1 MDFPLPHPGPWLA
14 SQIAERLGSG
24 RAAQRLVDAA
34 LLVRIAHGLYYRLD
48 AWHALDGKERHV
60 VMLRAHFDHHARL
73 AQPQFVYSHLSAA
86 RLHGLSL
93 WRPDE
98 HIHLTVLR
106 APGRARHRPEVRAHA
121 GAIAPED
128 RCVVSGLPA
137 TALERTIVDSACM
150 LPRGSAQ
157 IVVDHG
163 LRLGANRATLETLLG
178 RASGQRGVV
187 TARAAMA
194 LGSALSESPGES
206 LLNWLLNSMP
216 VPTPQ
221 QQIEV
226 ATRVGLVRVDTGWPS
241 IRRGIEF
248 DGRVK
253 YFAYAPTPEVLL
265 RERQR
270 EKALMEEDWRL
281 LRLVWADLFDE
292 TELRRRVERLLE
304 S

>member
-14 SQIAERLGSG
+14 SQVAERLGSG
-24 RAAQRLVDAA
+24 RAAERLVQGG

-48 AWHALDGKERHV
+48 AWHALGAKERHLV
-60 VMLRAHFDHHARL
+60 TLRAHFDHHARL
-73 AQPQFVYSHLSAA
+73 SEPGFVYSHLSAA

-93 WRPDE
+93 WKPDE
-98 HIHLTVLR
+98 FIHVTVPR
-106 APGRARHRPEVRAHA
+106 APGRSRYRPEVRPHA
-121 GAIAPED
+121 GHLGSED
-128 RCVVSGLPA
+128 RCLVSGLPA
-137 TALERTIVDSACM
+137 TALERTMVDSACI
-150 LPRGSAQ
+150 LQRGAAQ
-157 IVVDHG
+157 IIIDHG
-163 LRLGANRATLETLLG
+163 LRLGAEPARLEALLD

-187 TARAAMA
+187 TARAAIA
-194 LGSALSESPGES
+194 LGSTLSESPGES
-206 LLNWLLNSMP
+206 LLNWQLNSMP
-216 VPTPQ
+216 VPTPH

-226 ATRVGLVRVDTGWPS
+226 ATRAGRVRVDTGWPA

-292 TELRRRVERLLE
+292 AELRRRVDRLLA